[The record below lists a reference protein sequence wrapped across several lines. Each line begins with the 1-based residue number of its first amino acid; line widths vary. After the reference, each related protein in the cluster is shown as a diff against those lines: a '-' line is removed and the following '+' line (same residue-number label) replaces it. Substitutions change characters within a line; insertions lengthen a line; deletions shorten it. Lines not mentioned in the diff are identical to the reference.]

1 VCVCTNS
8 CHHMSY
14 DTTNLI
20 AVTFLI
26 NQTYI
31 FFWYRQ

>member
-1 VCVCTNS
+1 
-8 CHHMSY
+8 MSY